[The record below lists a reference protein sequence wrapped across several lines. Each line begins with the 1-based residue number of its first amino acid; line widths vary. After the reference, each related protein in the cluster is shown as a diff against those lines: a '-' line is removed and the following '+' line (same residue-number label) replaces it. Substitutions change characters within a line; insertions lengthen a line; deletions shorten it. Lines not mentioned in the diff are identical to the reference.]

1 MHIYHGNIW
10 CNEGEGEHGVT
21 TNRDGG
27 TQDHPEH
34 VLAALVNQ
42 ETKQRGRYGWYDVH
56 KTETNKFDDNIYY

>member
-1 MHIYHGNIW
+1 MHIYHGNVW

-42 ETKQRGRYGWYDVH
+42 ETKQRGRYG
-56 KTETNKFDDNIYY
+56 